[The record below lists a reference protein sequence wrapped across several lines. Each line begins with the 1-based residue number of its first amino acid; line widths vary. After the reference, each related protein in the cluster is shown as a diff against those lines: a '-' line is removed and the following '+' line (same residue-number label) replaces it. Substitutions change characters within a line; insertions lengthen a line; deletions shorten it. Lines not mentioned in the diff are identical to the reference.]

1 VATKFTVYGPA
12 GLVVGGTISGVT
24 GPIVGPGN
32 HVALIP
38 PLGLGNYNRCTL
50 FMHLSKFCP
59 SSPHAGKR
67 GAIPGD

>member
-1 VATKFTVYGPA
+1 M
-12 GLVVGGTISGVT
+12 GGTISGVT
-24 GPIVGPGN
+24 GPTVGLGN

-59 SSPHAGKR
+59 MRANEGPYQGIRLKFCPQGRVISFACIK
-67 GAIPGD
+67 